1 LEYRRFTG
9 SILLFIKELARL
21 WKGRIGS
28 QGTRPEIVVRTY
40 LKPYFSRLFA
50 GDLAAFG
57 GPSTDE
63 AVAGQIRAEQI
74 CLVLR
79 NSPGMMA
86 ANACNATVLGVALWQ
101 SPDGIHAA
109 LWAAVMAFGSTLSGL
124 KARSSWRVTK
134 PQSVSRATI
143 HRLVR
148 NAFILGGM
156 WAIVPIGFFEH
167 ANPGG
172 QMLMTG
178 LCAGMLAGGAFAFAT
193 IPVAAIGFMG
203 PIFLGSAIC
212 IARSGDFV
220 YVLIAVLVIVY
231 ACVLLRV
238 VFAYS
243 FEFTRRM
250 IAHLESEKAVR
261 QDPLTKLPNRF
272 AFNESLETALVR
284 LAGSGEECAVL
295 LLDLD
300 RFKEV
305 NDRLGHLAGDEF
317 LTQLAARLRRCTR
330 DTDIVARIG
339 GDEFGLITANIARL
353 DEVFELAQEIISAF
367 EDPFLIEG
375 HEIVGAASIGI
386 SLAPRDGK
394 TPNDVLKH
402 ADVALYRAKKA
413 GPGTIRFFE
422 PSDDASARERRA
434 LQLDLEAAIEREE
447 LFLVYQPFL
456 DLRENRITG
465 FESLLRWRHPARG
478 LVSPLEFIALA
489 EESGLIHSIGDW
501 VVRRACQALAQ
512 WPADIRVAVNVSAVQ
527 FQNANIL
534 QTFVKALADSRVAP
548 GRLEIEITE
557 SILLSKYD
565 SAASV
570 LNSLLELGVTVALDD
585 FGTGY
590 SSLTYLRRLP
600 FSRIKI
606 DQSFV
611 RDMLVQPDC
620 AAIVKS
626 VIALA
631 RDLKIGVVAE
641 GVESTAQLDYLRQT
655 NCDEVQGYLIGRPM
669 QANDVLALLGDHERN
684 GVTPPARATK
694 FG

>member
-1 LEYRRFTG
+1 
-9 SILLFIKELARL
+9 
-21 WKGRIGS
+21 
-28 QGTRPEIVVRTY
+28 VRTY
-40 LKPYFSRLFA
+40 LKSYFSRLFA
-50 GDLAAFG
+50 GDIAAFG
-57 GPSTDE
+57 GPSTEE

-86 ANACNATVLGVALWQ
+86 ANACNAIVLAIALWK
-101 SPDGIHAA
+101 SPDGIYAA
-109 LWAAVMAFGSTLSGL
+109 LWAAVMVFGSTLSGL

-134 PQSVSRATI
+134 PQSVSRGTI

-148 NAFILGGM
+148 NAFVLGGM
-156 WAIVPIGFFEH
+156 WAIVPISFFEQ

-203 PIFLGSAIC
+203 PIFVGSAIC

-220 YVLIAVLVIVY
+220 YLLIAILVIVY

-243 FEFTRRM
+243 FEFTGRM
-250 IAHLESEKAVR
+250 IAHLETEKAVR
-261 QDPLTKLPNRF
+261 QDSLTKLPNRF
-272 AFNESLETALVR
+272 AFNESLETALLR

-305 NDRLGHLAGDEF
+305 NDQLGHPAGDEF

-339 GDEFGLITANIARL
+339 GDEFGLIAANITKL
-353 DEVFELAQEIISAF
+353 DEAFKLAEEIVSTF
-367 EDPFLIEG
+367 DHPFLIEG
-375 HEIVGAASIGI
+375 REIVGAASIGI

-394 TPNDVLKH
+394 TPNDLLKR

-413 GPGTIRFFE
+413 GPGTVRFFE

-434 LQLDLEAAIEREE
+434 LQLDLELAIERDE

-465 FESLLRWRHPARG
+465 FEALLRWRHPARG

-501 VVRRACQALAQ
+501 VVRRACKALSQ
-512 WPADIRVAVNVSAVQ
+512 WPANIRVAVNVSAVQ

-534 QTFVKALADSRVAP
+534 QTFVRALAEARVAP

-631 RDLKIGVVAE
+631 QDLRISVVAE
-641 GVESTAQLDYLRQT
+641 GVESTEQLDYLRRT
-655 NCDEVQGYLIGRPM
+655 NCDEVQGYLIGRPVEAD
-669 QANDVLALLGDHERN
+669 QVLGLLEEHQQNGATQPAL
-684 GVTPPARATK
+684 VTK

>member
-1 LEYRRFTG
+1 
-9 SILLFIKELARL
+9 
-21 WKGRIGS
+21 
-28 QGTRPEIVVRTY
+28 VRTY
-40 LKPYFSRLFA
+40 LKSYLSRLFA
-50 GDLAAFG
+50 GDLGAFG
-57 GPSTDE
+57 GPSTEE
-63 AVAGQIRAEQI
+63 AVTGQIRAEQI
-74 CLVLR
+74 SLVLR

-101 SPDGIHAA
+101 SSDGVYAA

-143 HRLVR
+143 HHLVR

-156 WAIVPIGFFEH
+156 WAIVPISFFEH

-250 IAHLESEKAVR
+250 IAHLETEKAVR
-261 QDPLTKLPNRF
+261 QDSLTKLPNRF

-300 RFKEV
+300 HFKEV
-305 NDRLGHLAGDEF
+305 NDQLGHLAGDEF

-339 GDEFGLITANIARL
+339 GDEFGLIAANITKL
-353 DEVFELAQEIISAF
+353 DEVFELAQEIISSF

-375 HEIVGAASIGI
+375 CEIVGAASIGI

-434 LQLDLEAAIEREE
+434 LQLDLQSAIERDE

-465 FESLLRWRHPARG
+465 FEALLRWRHPARG
-478 LVSPLEFIALA
+478 LVPPLEFIALA

-501 VVRRACQALAQ
+501 VARRACQALAQ
-512 WPADIRVAVNVSAVQ
+512 WPANIRVAVNVSAVQ

-631 RDLKIGVVAE
+631 QDLKIGVVAE
-641 GVESTAQLDYLRQT
+641 GVESTEQLDYLRQT
-655 NCDEVQGYLIGRPM
+655 NCDEVQGYLIGRAV
-669 QANDVLALLGDHERN
+669 QAKDVLALLGDHEPN
-684 GVTPPARATK
+684 GVTQSTRVTK

>member
-1 LEYRRFTG
+1 MQVFYRRHF
-9 SILLFIKELARL
+9 ILYQ
-21 WKGRIGS
+21 RIS
-28 QGTRPEIVVRTY
+28 ATLERRTWFAGTRPEIVVRTY
-40 LKPYFSRLFA
+40 LKSYFSRLFA

-57 GPSTDE
+57 GPSTEE

-74 CLVLR
+74 SLVLR

-143 HRLVR
+143 HHLVR

-156 WAIVPIGFFEH
+156 WAIVPISFFAQ

-250 IAHLESEKAVR
+250 IAHLETEKAVR
-261 QDPLTKLPNRF
+261 QDSLTKLPNRI

-284 LAGSGEECAVL
+284 LAGSGEQCAVL

-305 NDRLGHLAGDEF
+305 NDQLGHLAGDEF

-339 GDEFGLITANIARL
+339 GDEFGLIAANITKL
-353 DEVFELAQEIISAF
+353 DEVFELAREIISSF
-367 EDPFLIEG
+367 EVPFLIEG

-413 GPGTIRFFE
+413 GSGTIRFFD
-422 PSDDASARERRA
+422 PSDDAAARERRA
-434 LQLDLEAAIEREE
+434 LQLDLEAAIERDE

-465 FESLLRWRHPARG
+465 FEALLRWRHPARG
-478 LVSPLEFIALA
+478 LVSPLEFVALA
-489 EESGLIHSIGDW
+489 EESGLIHPIGDW
-501 VVRRACQALAQ
+501 VVRHACQALAQ
-512 WPADIRVAVNVSAVQ
+512 WPANIRVAVNVSAVQ

-534 QTFVKALADSRVAP
+534 QTFVKALADSRIAP
-548 GRLEIEITE
+548 RRLEIEITE

-600 FSRIKI
+600 FSHIKI

-631 RDLKIGVVAE
+631 RDLRIGVVAE

-655 NCDEVQGYLIGRPM
+655 NCDEVQGYLIGRAV
-669 QANDVLALLGDHERN
+669 QANDVLALLGDHEQN
-684 GVTPPARATK
+684 GVTQSARVTK